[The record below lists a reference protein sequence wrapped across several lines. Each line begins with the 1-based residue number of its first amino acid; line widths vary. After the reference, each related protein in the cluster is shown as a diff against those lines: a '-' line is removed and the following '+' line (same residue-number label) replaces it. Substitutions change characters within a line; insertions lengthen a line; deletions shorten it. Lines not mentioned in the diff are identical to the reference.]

1 MSNKPCIMI
10 IGAPRSGTSLTS
22 AVLSAHSNMSIL
34 DEDFHGAALRLLGT
48 KIPGNKLCTPNQID
62 FHRRWQKFYKLFRL
76 NGYLRK
82 RLGYQFP
89 RSRLSLIDYAKE
101 KHLKVLCVIRD
112 PIRSVQ
118 AISKRERVSERIS
131 CNYIEKTFSIFDR
144 VLSET
149 YMDAAFISF
158 DRLISEPE
166 QQCHK
171 ICEWLNL
178 PYESA
183 MLDGPILNQ
192 RYPSSGFD
200 ITKSAQSKYPES
212 MAIAESSSL
221 PHGRMERVIERY
233 NDFMNIAL

>member
-1 MSNKPCIMI
+1 
-10 IGAPRSGTSLTS
+10 
-22 AVLSAHSNMSIL
+22 
-34 DEDFHGAALRLLGT
+34 
-48 KIPGNKLCTPNQID
+48 
-62 FHRRWQKFYKLFRL
+62 
-76 NGYLRK
+76 
-82 RLGYQFP
+82 
-89 RSRLSLIDYAKE
+89 
-101 KHLKVLCVIRD
+101 
-112 PIRSVQ
+112 
-118 AISKRERVSERIS
+118 
-131 CNYIEKTFSIFDR
+131 
-144 VLSET
+144 
-149 YMDAAFISF
+149 MDAAFISF

-221 PHGRMERVIERY
+221 LHGRMERVIERY